1 MLALNIL
8 YIILCSGNAKAG
20 SVPEKGRKE
29 TRLCYLPDAIR
40 GGAKKLGKNASM
52 KRCKNNHML
61 LTEQYP
67 GVRFPNSK
75 DEDVIGNMI
84 YKLGA

>member
-1 MLALNIL
+1 MHKSGGALGYIRIGITVKKHPATTEGCGVLALNIL

-40 GGAKKLGKNASM
+40 RFAVCRWAS
-52 KRCKNNHML
+52 
-61 LTEQYP
+61 
-67 GVRFPNSK
+67 GVNWIIVMI
-75 DEDVIGNMI
+75 DE
-84 YKLGA
+84 K